1 MKKLLYIFVFCC
13 SALYVVAQKSSDV
26 IREIPKPPAGWIIN
40 DMANVLD
47 PQQEQLLNDQL
58 SNLDRN
64 SSNQIAVA
72 TIESLNDGILED
84 VANKTFRDWGIG
96 NAKKDNGIL
105 ILIVTGE
112 KKIRIEIGSG
122 LEGAIPDGVA
132 GSIIRHDM
140 QPLFRQGDY
149 YHGILKAVESLSKA
163 AVGEYNTPREEKPAF
178 SGGSIFKFI
187 LIAIFILMFLG
198 RGGGRGGGR
207 RGGNVVTRG
216 GSDWLGPLIIGS
228 MLGGGRGGGGGGFGG
243 GGFGGGGGGFGGF
256 GGGSSGGG
264 GASGGW

>member
-1 MKKLLYIFVFCC
+1 MKKLLYILIFSC
-13 SALYVVAQKSSDV
+13 ATLIVAAQGSPGSGNV
-26 IREIPKPPAGWIIN
+26 IAKPPAGSMIN
-40 DMANVLD
+40 DLADLLD
-47 PQQEQLLNDQL
+47 AQQEQLLNEQL
-58 SNLDRN
+58 ISLDRS
-64 SSNQIAVA
+64 SSNQIAIV
-72 TIESLNDGILED
+72 TLQSLNDRILED
-84 VANKTFRDWGIG
+84 VATETYRAWGIG
-96 NAKKDNGIL
+96 TAKNDNGVL
-105 ILIVTGE
+105 ILIIKDTH
-112 KKIRIEIGSG
+112 KIRIEVGSG

-140 QPLFRQGDY
+140 QPLFQQNDY

-187 LIAIFILMFLG
+187 IIAIVIIMFLG

-207 RGGNVVTRG
+207 RGGNVVTGR

-228 MLGGGRGGGGGGFGG
+228 MLGGGRGGGGGFGG